1 MKARTLTVFAAAALV
16 SLAACGGGDEGE
28 GTTGDT
34 TAVETAAPVAP
45 PAVDTSMVAPVPAP
59 MDTTGGAMG
68 DTAGAMGTDTTGG
81 DTTKAP

>member
-1 MKARTLTVFAAAALV
+1 MKARTLSVFAAAALV

-28 GTTGDT
+28 GAAGDT

-45 PAVDTSMVAPVPAP
+45 PAVDTSMVAPPAP
-59 MDTTGGAMG
+59 MDTT
-68 DTAGAMGTDTTGG
+68 AGAMGGDTMGA

>member
-1 MKARTLTVFAAAALV
+1 MKARMLTVFAAAALV

-45 PAVDTSMVAPVPAP
+45 PAVDTSMVAPTTP
-59 MDTTGGAMG
+59 MDTTGGMGGDTTGGAMG
-68 DTAGAMGTDTTGG
+68 TDPTAG